1 MINKILLST
10 ALILTVLPTQAKEVC
25 DVQVCNKLERFTLDP
40 FSMLK
45 DSLGEMC
52 MEATIDSK
60 DAIKGKEL
68 SSESRWYQGSN
79 FNPTKRSVTRVKEV
93 YECYEVKTTRR
104 GN

>member
-1 MINKILLST
+1 MIKQILLGALLTLT
-10 ALILTVLPTQAKEVC
+10 ALPSQAKEVC

-52 MEATIDSK
+52 MDATIDSK
-60 DAIKGKEL
+60 DAIAGKEL

-79 FNPTKRSVTRVKEV
+79 FNPTKRSVTRVKKV
-93 YECYEVKTTRR
+93 YECYEVKTLK
-104 GN
+104 N